1 MKKLPL
7 GIQTFSLLI
16 EDNLIYVDKTKHI
29 INLIDSLKYV
39 FLSRPRRFGKSLLL
53 STIEEFFLGKKE
65 LFKGLDIYDYP
76 EWKTHPIIRL
86 DFSNMETGNEES
98 FRETLFDRL
107 NEIAAFY
114 GIKIK
119 SEIVSQYFGRLIKEL
134 SEKFGQKTVILI
146 DEYDKPITDHLD
158 DPETAEKLREFLKSV
173 FVRMK
178 GNDAHIRFVLLTGVS
193 KFSKVSLFSGM
204 NQITDISMNEKYA
217 SLLGYT
223 QEELELYFPEYIEI
237 LAQKKGTS
245 KKELLREIKH
255 WYNGYSWDATTRV
268 YNPFSILSL
277 FQSLRFDNYWFS
289 SGTPS
294 HLIKLMKEKKYDVN
308 ILKNAEANI
317 LTFDSGSLE
326 NIDPVNLLFQTGYL
340 TVSQKRDLYQIE
352 EYLLNFPNFEVET
365 SFYSYLIGD
374 ISNTQPYEALTLA
387 LKLRQSLEYGY
398 VDQFESIL
406 RTLFAQ
412 IPANLFIQE
421 EKFYHSLFIMIAYLC
436 GVEVEAEV
444 NTNIGRID
452 GVIEFSDRIYIIEF
466 KYNHPAEEGLKQIA
480 RKKYY
485 EKFLT
490 KGKPICLVGASFIG
504 KEINTVSLKLEL

>member
-16 EDNLIYVDKTKHI
+16 EDNYVYVDKTKHI
-29 INLIDSLKYV
+29 MGLIDSLKYV

-53 STIEEFFLGKKE
+53 STIEEFFLGKKK
-65 LFKGLDIYDYP
+65 LFEGLYIYDYP

-86 DFSNMETGNEES
+86 DFSNMETESIES
-98 FRETLFDRL
+98 FRETFFDRL
-107 NEIAAFY
+107 KEIATGY
-114 GIKIK
+114 GINIE
-119 SEIVSQYFGRLIKEL
+119 SEIESHYFGRLIKEL

-146 DEYDKPITDHLD
+146 DEYDKPITDHL
-158 DPETAEKLREFLKSV
+158 ENLEIAGQLREFIKSV

-204 NQITDISMNEKYA
+204 NQITDITMHEQFA
-217 SLLGYT
+217 PLLGYT
-223 QEELELYFPEYIEI
+223 QEELELHFAPY
-237 LAQKKGTS
+237 L
-245 KKELLREIKH
+245 ELLTEKRGVPKNELLKEIKH
-255 WYNGYSWDATTRV
+255 WYNGYSWDASTRV

-294 HLIKLMKEKKYDVN
+294 YLIKLMREKKYDVN

-317 LTFDSGSLE
+317 LTFDSGSLD
-326 NIDPVNLLFQTGYL
+326 NIDPINLLFQTGYL

-374 ISNTQPYEALTLA
+374 ISNTHPYEALTLA
-387 LKLRQSLEYGY
+387 LKLRQSLENGE
-398 VDQFESIL
+398 VHRFETVLKS
-406 RTLFAQ
+406 LFAQ
-412 IPANLFIQE
+412 IPSNLFIEE
-421 EKFYHSLFIMIAYLC
+421 EKFYHSLFIMISYLC
-436 GVEVEAEV
+436 RIEVEAEV

-452 GVIEFSDRIYIIEF
+452 GVIEFSESIHIVEF
-466 KYNHPAEEGLKQIA
+466 KINRPAEEGLKQIIN
-480 RKKYY
+480 KKYY
-485 EKFLT
+485 EKYLT
-490 KGKPICLVGASFIG
+490 KGKPIYLMGISFSGQSIQ
-504 KEINTVSLKLEL
+504 TVYLKL

>member
-255 WYNGYSWDATTRV
+255 WYNVA
-268 YNPFSILSL
+268 
-277 FQSLRFDNYWFS
+277 
-289 SGTPS
+289 
-294 HLIKLMKEKKYDVN
+294 
-308 ILKNAEANI
+308 
-317 LTFDSGSLE
+317 
-326 NIDPVNLLFQTGYL
+326 
-340 TVSQKRDLYQIE
+340 
-352 EYLLNFPNFEVET
+352 
-365 SFYSYLIGD
+365 
-374 ISNTQPYEALTLA
+374 
-387 LKLRQSLEYGY
+387 
-398 VDQFESIL
+398 
-406 RTLFAQ
+406 
-412 IPANLFIQE
+412 
-421 EKFYHSLFIMIAYLC
+421 
-436 GVEVEAEV
+436 
-444 NTNIGRID
+444 
-452 GVIEFSDRIYIIEF
+452 
-466 KYNHPAEEGLKQIA
+466 
-480 RKKYY
+480 
-485 EKFLT
+485 
-490 KGKPICLVGASFIG
+490 
-504 KEINTVSLKLEL
+504 